1 MKRESLGCGGLTDGM
16 TGGGV
21 LGSDRE
27 LTRISLLVK
36 SPTNSNKQ
44 VAFHDSSSLASQ
56 PSLVI
61 IIMLTTLSHFE
72 EEPEASEFLDLINSV
87 RSCLTDSLITEILSQ
102 LEQ

>member
-1 MKRESLGCGGLTDGM
+1 MTSGM

-56 PSLVI
+56 PSLVNN
-61 IIMLTTLSHFE
+61 IMLTTLSLSHFE
-72 EEPEASEFLDLINSV
+72 EEPEASEFLDLIKSD